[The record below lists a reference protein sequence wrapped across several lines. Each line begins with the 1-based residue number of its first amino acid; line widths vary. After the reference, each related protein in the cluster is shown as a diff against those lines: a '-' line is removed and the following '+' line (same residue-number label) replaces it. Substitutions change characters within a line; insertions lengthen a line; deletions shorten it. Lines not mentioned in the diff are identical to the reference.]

1 MWANVLRL
9 FLFIRGMVQ
18 FTRLLF
24 NRNLALVLCG
34 LPVVLYALFFQ
45 QIVLNV
51 NYFAYDDLHVLQV
64 VEQWQKAANWQEKLD
79 WLTVGFPEHRIV
91 FTRSVVLL
99 FYAITGSVKLTNLMV
114 VSNLLWIGQ
123 LAILYLVFR
132 RLRLALLY
140 FVPFCWLLLNVH
152 SFENIFWGTSSLG
165 NFGLLFFIML
175 GAYFYSHNAEK
186 NIGWALLFSTIAT
199 FTYGNGLMAFLTG
212 SLLLTLTQQWK
223 LLKTTVGAMI
233 VVLMLYSLTRAHASP
248 GSLDLTNPNSYWL
261 AFTCFFAF
269 LGSSVN
275 FNPYA
280 PSSVEMGLS
289 VGFGIVLVAAVLWLL
304 RAAWL
309 PLFAKKWP
317 DLQRFTPAQQ
327 FALILFLFV
336 CLSALGVVYKR
347 SGGDGLVGMFKGRY
361 RMYPT
366 WLLITTYLLLL
377 THIRQSQ
384 KLVSLAVMGS
394 IAFNLLILYHC
405 VAPAV
410 NNRRMAL
417 AQEFNSVYNADLLG
431 LKMFEIPQT
440 EFLRL
445 QSLYR
450 PNLFFQESKTQL
462 NTTADSLVSAG
473 KWPLDSVY
481 WQGDNLLISWQKDFI
496 AAEKDFDDGAYI
508 LLKSA
513 THLYMAAGLQQ
524 TVPLSTFVRRGYYWN
539 RGFVAIFNRPS
550 TAAGTY
556 RMYVLQRKNGVNR
569 IYDTS
574 RQITLKR

>member
-1 MWANVLRL
+1 
-9 FLFIRGMVQ
+9 MVQ
-18 FTRLLF
+18 FARLFF
-24 NRNLALVLCG
+24 NRNLALVLCA
-34 LPVVLYALFFQ
+34 LPVVLYVLFFQ
-45 QIVLNV
+45 QIALNV

-64 VEQWQKAANWQEKLD
+64 IEQWQKAANWQEKLD

-99 FYAITGSVKLTNLMV
+99 FYAITGGVKLTNLMV

-123 LAILYLVFR
+123 LGVLYLVFR
-132 RLRLALLY
+132 RLRLPLLY

-165 NFGLLFFIML
+165 NFGLLFFVML
-175 GAYFYSHNAEK
+175 AAYFYSHNPEK
-186 NIGWALLFSTIAT
+186 NIGWALLFSTFAT

-212 SLLLTLTQQWK
+212 GLLLVITQQWK
-223 LLKTTVGAMI
+223 LLKTTAGATI
-233 VVLMLYSLTRAHASP
+233 VVLFLYSLTHAHASP
-248 GSLDLTNPNSYWL
+248 GSLDLTNPNSYWR

-280 PSSVEMGLS
+280 PSPVEMWLS
-289 VGFGIVLVAAVLWLL
+289 VGFGLVLVSGVLWLL

-309 PLFAKKWP
+309 PFFSKQWP
-317 DLQRFTPAQQ
+317 DSQRFTPVQQ

-347 SGGDGLVGMFKGRY
+347 SGNDDLIGMFKGRY

-366 WLLITTYLLLL
+366 WLLTTAYLLLL
-377 THIRQSQ
+377 THVRQSQ
-384 KLVSLAVMGS
+384 KFVIAAVLGSLV
-394 IAFNLLILYHC
+394 FNLLILYHC

-410 NNRRMAL
+410 NNRRLAL
-417 AQEFNSVYNADLLG
+417 TQEFNAVYNADLLG

-440 EFLRL
+440 EFFRL
-445 QSLYR
+445 QHLYD
-450 PNLFFQESKTQL
+450 PDLFFQESKTQL
-462 NTTADSLVSAG
+462 NTPADSLVSVG

-481 WQGDNLLISWQKDFI
+481 WQGDDLFISWQKDVVH
-496 AAEKDFDDGAYI
+496 AEKDFDDGVYI

-513 THLYMAAGLQQ
+513 THLYMAAGLQRA
-524 TVPLSTFVRRGYYWN
+524 VPLQTFVRRGFYWN
-539 RGFVAIFNRPS
+539 RGFVATFNRPS

-556 RMYVLQRKNGVNR
+556 QIYVLQRKNGVNR
-569 IYDTS
+569 IFDAS
-574 RQITLKR
+574 RQITTNAK